1 MVVLSGLRIVYV
13 RLVAASLPVEKVAAP
28 ARHPAA
34 VEDVVQMHEMVEVVQ
49 ESLGWKAVGVCL
61 DDFFQRRSIEDL
73 FLKGA
78 RGMCVSS
85 ACESVC

>member
-1 MVVLSGLRIVYV
+1 
-13 RLVAASLPVEKVAAP
+13 
-28 ARHPAA
+28 
-34 VEDVVQMHEMVEVVQ
+34 MHEMVEVVQ
-49 ESLGWKAVGVCL
+49 GGLGWKAVGVCL
-61 DDFFQRRSIEDL
+61 DDFFQRRPIEDL